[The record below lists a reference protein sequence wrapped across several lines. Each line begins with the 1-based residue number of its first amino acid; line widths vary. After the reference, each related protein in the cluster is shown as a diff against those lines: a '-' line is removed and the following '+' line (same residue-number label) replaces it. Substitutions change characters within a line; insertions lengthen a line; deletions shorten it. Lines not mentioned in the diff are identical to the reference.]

1 MTLHNFATLHFNLQ
15 QKHWS
20 NHNSFV
26 RLMSNNP
33 YIQVIFTTSGLLII
47 TRKLSRGWRGRLLS
61 PSGRPTWKR
70 EFETIH
76 GKLNISNSLFDP
88 RGGADS
94 LEVLEK
100 ELAWFILLTLTNIYV
115 EWRFRGILSYYLQ
128 ILAAVEVDIV
138 LPAVP
143 GLVHVRKSRVK
154 GDCLLQRV
162 LNNLGHHRRMQKN
175 SGNIEE
181 IHLL

>member
-1 MTLHNFATLHFNLQ
+1 MAGKAPFSL
-15 QKHWS
+15 WS
-20 NHNSFV
+20 SHLKEGFRNH
-26 RLMSNNP
+26 LC
-33 YIQVIFTTSGLLII
+33 
-47 TRKLSRGWRGRLLS
+47 
-61 PSGRPTWKR
+61 
-70 EFETIH
+70 EA
-76 GKLNISNSLFDP
+76 NISNSLLDP
-88 RGGADS
+88 RSGADS

-154 GDCLLQRV
+154 GDSLLQRV

-181 IHLL
+181 IHLLLDNVSEI